1 MDNKD
6 GTEDNVH
13 AEILFI
19 EENPGTHPTIVL
31 TSSFVSVIQG
41 ADDKLG
47 QFLSQDIWATAN
59 HRNCLKHSLESCPL
73 SCSDF

>member
-6 GTEDNVH
+6 GTEDIVY

-31 TSSFVSVIQG
+31 ASSLVSDIFKREIV
-41 ADDKLG
+41 ADV
-47 QFLSQDIWATAN
+47 ATV
-59 HRNCLKHSLESCPL
+59 
-73 SCSDF
+73 